1 MKTLGI
7 GNGQL
12 ASSRLAYGCWRIA
25 GSSSPSQVTAQD
37 FENGKRAIVSA
48 YEYGYSM
55 FDNADIYSGGIAE
68 KILGEVLKEIPG
80 MRKRIVIVTKCG
92 VRRTGDSNPDAPY
105 RYDFSSDYII
115 NSCEGSLK
123 RLGIETI
130 DIYLLHRPDYLC
142 NPYEVAEAF
151 DKLYRAGKVRGF
163 GVSNFSPSQLEML
176 QKYCP
181 YKLLVNQ
188 IEISLLETSAFED
201 GRLDQCIKEQI
212 TPMAWSPLAG
222 GIISKSA
229 TASSKKFSDDKIS
242 RVCGMLDK
250 IAKQRNTTRTVIA
263 LSFLLKHPSHIIPIV
278 GTTNPERI
286 RDAAMADDVQ
296 LTREEWYS
304 LLEASR
310 GSRLP

>member
-1 MKTLGI
+1 MKIMGI

-12 ASSRLAYGCWRIA
+12 VSSRIAYGCWRIA
-25 GSSSPSQVTAQD
+25 GSASPSHVSAQD
-37 FENGKRAIVSA
+37 FEKGKRAIVSA
-48 YEYGYSM
+48 YECGYSL
-55 FDNADIYSGGIAE
+55 FDNADIYSGGVAE

-80 MRKRIVIVTKCG
+80 MRNRIVIVTKCG
-92 VRRTGDSNPDAPY
+92 VRRAGDSNPDAPY
-105 RYDFSSDYII
+105 RYDFSADYII
-115 NSCEGSLK
+115 KSCEGSLK

-142 NPYEVAEAF
+142 NPYEVSEAF
-151 DKLYRAGKVRGF
+151 DKLYKAGKVRGF

-176 QKYCP
+176 QKYCS

-188 IEISLLETSAFED
+188 IEISLLETSSFED
-201 GRLDQCIKEQI
+201 GRLDQCIKERVA
-212 TPMAWSPLAG
+212 PMAWSPLAG
-222 GIISKSA
+222 GIICEGTSISN
-229 TASSKKFSDDKIS
+229 KKIPPDKVS

-263 LSFLLKHPSHIIPIV
+263 LAYLLKHPSNIIPII
-278 GTTNPERI
+278 GTTNPDRI
-286 RDAAMADDVQ
+286 QEAAMADEVE
-296 LTREEWYS
+296 LTREEWYA